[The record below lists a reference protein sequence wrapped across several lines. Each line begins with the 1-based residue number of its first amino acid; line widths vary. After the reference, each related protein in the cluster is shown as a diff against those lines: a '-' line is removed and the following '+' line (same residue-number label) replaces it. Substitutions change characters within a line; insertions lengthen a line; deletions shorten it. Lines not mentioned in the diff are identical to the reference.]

1 MAIYWPELQK
11 TENNQWEWT
20 PTAPAK
26 EPELRL
32 KQEQENTDPWKWF
45 APFSDD
51 DKTRQKVILATQFI
65 DMLQTRDIANN
76 PDKYFEKNPIL
87 GEHPSEGDVAK
98 YFVASMLGN
107 YLLSKALPPKL
118 RPYFQNLSIGTQA
131 GMITNN
137 ANLGIG
143 LGFKF

>member
-1 MAIYWPELQK
+1 MAIYWPELHK
-11 TENNQWEWT
+11 AENNQWEWT

-26 EPELRL
+26 EPGLI
-32 KQEQENTDPWKWF
+32 QEQESIDPWKWF
-45 APFSDD
+45 APFSGD

-76 PDKYFEKNPIL
+76 PDKYYEKNPML

-118 RPYFQNLSIGTQA
+118 RPYFQNVSIGTQA

-143 LGFKF
+143 FKF